1 MFSRL
6 FKKPSVTEPD
16 NANLMRAEQDLQT
29 RVNRMM
35 RQNLKVDW
43 TPPPMRPEMTPARAK
58 AEALRPK

>member
-6 FKKPSVTEPD
+6 FKKPPVNEPD
-16 NANLMRAEQDLQT
+16 NTNLVQSEEALQS

-43 TPPPMRPEMTPARAK
+43 TPPPMHPEMTPARAI